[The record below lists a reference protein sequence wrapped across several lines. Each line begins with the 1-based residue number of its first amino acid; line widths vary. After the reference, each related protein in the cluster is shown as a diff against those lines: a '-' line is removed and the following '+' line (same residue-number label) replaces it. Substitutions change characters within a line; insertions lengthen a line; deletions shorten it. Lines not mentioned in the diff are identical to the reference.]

1 MGLPLLLLAGWIASS
16 AQQQPEDGRG
26 QGGFDAAWHAGR
38 RQALRELLL
47 RTAPGADGI
56 VVLRGAG
63 PKPDYRAFAQD
74 NVFWYFTGVTSP
86 EAAWIMIPETGEE
99 WFLIPTVSPLL
110 RRWDGDVV
118 DPAMARAITGIADCR
133 PIGSE
138 RGRYG
143 ALEELLEQLTAQR
156 KTVYTDLQPAEN
168 WMMARDYAARAAQA
182 VAEDPY
188 DGRPSREAQFAA
200 RLRERHGVEVADLA
214 PWIDGL
220 RTVKT
225 APEIAAL
232 REACRISGLAHAEA
246 MRTALPGRWE
256 WQVAADMREVFG
268 RHGAQGDAYAP
279 IVGAGRNA
287 CVLHY
292 KENRCRL
299 EAGQVVMIDY
309 GADYGR
315 YDADLSRAWPVNA
328 RFSPRQREVMEA
340 VLAAQDAALAA
351 CRPGATLAIIHDA
364 ANEVLRAR
372 GFGPLV
378 HSTSHWIGLGTH
390 DVGPGKDAALR
401 PGMTFTVEPGVY
413 LDEENLGIR
422 IEDVVLITAEGC
434 EILSAGA
441 PRTVAE
447 VEALRA
453 EAWRQPEA
461 ESCRL
466 KLPSGRALDG
476 HYSQLRDAAIPVV
489 ASAAVLPAAL
499 DEAAWILDGMLGG
512 NTGLR
517 SALRES
523 GAYLIVIGHD
533 EFVHQIPE
541 YAHLEPPLYWARR
554 SRGFGAH
561 PGNPATSVGAEN
573 LLRLRGDPMGDES
586 ILVHEFAH
594 TVQHMGLD
602 RLDAG
607 FTPRLQQCFA
617 AARLA
622 GLWQGKYA
630 STNAAEYWAEGVQ
643 SWFDT
648 NRPPDHDHNEVN
660 TRAELQAYDPG
671 LAALCEEVFGSTAWR
686 YALPESRLPAG
697 IAAGLPAFQWS
708 AEVLADDANYQRRIQ
723 QEIQNRD
730 PARGGR

>member
-1 MGLPLLLLAGWIASS
+1 MEPLSLLLACIAHV
-16 AQQQPEDGRG
+16 AAGQQHPEDGRG
-26 QGGFDAAWHAGR
+26 QGAFDSGWHAGR
-38 RQALRELLL
+38 RQALREDLL
-47 RTAPGADGI
+47 RTIPAAEGL

-63 PKPDYRAFAQD
+63 PKPDFRAFAQD

-86 EAAWIMIPETGEE
+86 EAAWVMIPETGEE
-99 WFLIPTVSPLL
+99 WFFIPSVGPLL

-118 DPAMARAITGIADCR
+118 DPAMARQITGITDCR
-133 PIGSE
+133 PIGNE

-143 ALEELLEQLTAQR
+143 ALEELLEALTEQR
-156 KTVYTDLQPAEN
+156 PTVYTDLQPAEN
-168 WMMARDYAARAAQA
+168 WMMSRDYALRAARAVQ
-182 VAEDPY
+182 EDPY
-188 DGRPSREAQFAA
+188 DGRPSREGQFAA
-200 RLRERHGVEVADLA
+200 RLKELHGATVVDLA
-214 PWIDGL
+214 PWIDAL
-220 RTVKT
+220 RSVKT
-225 APEIAAL
+225 APELLLL

-256 WQVAADMREVFG
+256 WEVAASMREVFG
-268 RHGAQGDAYAP
+268 RMGAQGDAYAP
-279 IVGAGRNA
+279 IVAAGGNA

-292 KENRCRL
+292 KENRRQL
-299 EAGQVVMIDY
+299 ERGQVGLIDY

-315 YDADLSRAWPVNA
+315 YDADVSRSWPVEA

-340 VLAAQDAALAA
+340 VLAAQDAAIAA
-351 CRPGATLAIIHDA
+351 ARPGATLGLIHAA
-364 ANEVLRAR
+364 ANDVLRAR

-390 DVGPGKDAALR
+390 DVGPGQETPLV
-401 PGMTFTVEPGVY
+401 PGMAFTVEPGIY
-413 LDEENLGIR
+413 LDEESLGIR
-422 IEDVVLITAEGC
+422 VEDVVLITAEGC
-434 EILSAGA
+434 EVLTAGI

-453 EAWRQPEA
+453 EAWRQPAA

-466 KLPSGRALDG
+466 TLPSGRMLDG
-476 HYSQLRDAAIPVV
+476 FYAQLRDTAIPAV

-499 DEAAWILDGMLGG
+499 DEAEWILDGMLEGRPD
-512 NTGLR
+512 LR
-517 SALRES
+517 QALRES
-523 GAYLIVIGHD
+523 GAYLIVVGHD

-541 YAHLEPPLYWARR
+541 YSHLEPPLYWARR

-573 LLRLRGDPMGDES
+573 LLRMRGDPMGDES

-602 RLDAG
+602 RMDPG
-607 FTPRLQQCFA
+607 FSPRLQQCFA

-622 GLWQGKYA
+622 GLWEGKYA
-630 STNAAEYWAEGVQ
+630 ATNAAEYWAEGVQ

-660 TRAELQAYDPG
+660 TRAELRAYDSG
-671 LAALCEEVFGSTAWR
+671 LAALCEEVFGKTLWR
-686 YALPESRLPAG
+686 YTHPAVRQSGWSAESLPEFR
-697 IAAGLPAFQWS
+697 WS
-708 AEVLADDANYQRRIQ
+708 AEVLADDVNYQRRV
-723 QEIQNRD
+723 QEEISDR
-730 PARGGR
+730 